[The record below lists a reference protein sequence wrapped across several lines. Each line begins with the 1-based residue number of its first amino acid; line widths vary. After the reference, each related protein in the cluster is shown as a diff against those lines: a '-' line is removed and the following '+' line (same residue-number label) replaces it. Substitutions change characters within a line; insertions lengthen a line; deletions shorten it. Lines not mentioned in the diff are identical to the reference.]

1 MQNQGQCVKSG
12 LYRRSRQR
20 VSVSTLD
27 FRQCWVEEVLIVARR
42 NKVVVQM
49 IQNSNST
56 NWRCRSSLA
65 ARIHSDSHT
74 ASTES
79 QCWYGQSRKNRRK
92 SFGHSVRPHYF
103 NEFRVNIDC
112 GRVRSHCL
120 KCIAAQAGSTARA
133 AAVFESLLLQRW
145 WRATAATSDG
155 MPPTRRGQ
163 QRWDAALHVAGE
175 PVFMNTGGATLPQA
189 SFQQLLGW
197 VAAPSEGGNLT
208 DLGMQAIKDGWWVD
222 PPPAV
227 LRQVRDRQARAFED
241 LQSWRDE
248 QNLIE
253 KQQEDVARA
262 LMPPPPP
269 RPRPVGPPHPSTAH
283 AALFVICTVIS
294 LHCDLHCD
302 LSAL

>member
-1 MQNQGQCVKSG
+1 MILG
-12 LYRRSRQR
+12 
-20 VSVSTLD
+20 SVSKIRTAPGVDSESRCRLLILEI
-27 FRQCWVEEVLIVARR
+27 RQWVEEVLIVARR

-65 ARIHSDSHT
+65 ARIQSDSHT

-145 WRATAATSDG
+145 WRATIAKRLAA
-155 MPPTRRGQ
+155 Q
-163 QRWDAALHVAGE
+163 
-175 PVFMNTGGATLPQA
+175 
-189 SFQQLLGW
+189 
-197 VAAPSEGGNLT
+197 
-208 DLGMQAIKDGWWVD
+208 I
-222 PPPAV
+222 
-227 LRQVRDRQARAFED
+227 
-241 LQSWRDE
+241 
-248 QNLIE
+248 
-253 KQQEDVARA
+253 
-262 LMPPPPP
+262 
-269 RPRPVGPPHPSTAH
+269 
-283 AALFVICTVIS
+283 
-294 LHCDLHCD
+294 
-302 LSAL
+302 